1 MSRLRLRETD
11 LSKPGKKLCLCVGAH
26 QAPGGGFQSS
36 AGEMR
41 GLSWFF
47 QRWGISQDAWLRY
60 QVWGP
65 APLTPARAEPGKTEL
80 LMHAPEVEL
89 GIILGAR
96 LLPPPRPLTALDC
109 GQRSWMRIGKPMKRV
124 CWSRCQASC
133 ELLLIFNVQNGP
145 MRETFIPLRD
155 EDLEIDR
162 C

>member
-1 MSRLRLRETD
+1 MLHT
-11 LSKPGKKLCLCVGAH
+11 KPL
-26 QAPGGGFQSS
+26 GGGFQSS

-89 GIILGAR
+89 GIIPGSSVCSHL
-96 LLPPPRPLTALDC
+96 PRPLTALDC
-109 GQRSWMRIGKPMKRV
+109 GQRSWMEGRKATKRV